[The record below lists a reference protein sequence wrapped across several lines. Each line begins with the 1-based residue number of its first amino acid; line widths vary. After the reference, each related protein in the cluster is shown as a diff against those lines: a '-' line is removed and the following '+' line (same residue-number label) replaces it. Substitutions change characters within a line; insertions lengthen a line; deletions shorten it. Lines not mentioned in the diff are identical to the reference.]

1 MKNKLLI
8 IISLLFINMGVAYA
22 DNKLLD
28 YFHEEDIEILL
39 NSNLKS
45 RSNTFSSL
53 SIPSHIAQHYLDFS
67 RNFNED
73 HYSPAKNKKYSSHAK
88 IKMDGFWILL
98 YSISNNNINNV
109 FIATYDEEK
118 DDVISRLHIARY
130 INSYNVDLDFS
141 FFFGENPPEITVT
154 TEFSRSV
161 ESEPTL
167 LHETYRLDKTLTLIE
182 YDEISWPNNCLKYT
196 KINAELEEN
205 GLDSMSEEEFLG
217 LFKTYSKLS
226 EIPFV
231 FDGYFEDI
239 PAGSNLIP
247 NSAYLCYLFPCKNE
261 YKNQSII
268 RYPLSYYAIGKIW
281 TGKCWLLVYRVFNS
295 IHYTDLY
302 ISSYSKG
309 KHKPDATLLLHS
321 YDYVECTLFDKCVQL
336 KYKDKQWPLPRA
348 AAKKEFRRLDA
359 NFTVMTPRRKKR

>member
-1 MKNKLLI
+1 
-8 IISLLFINMGVAYA
+8 MGGAYA
-22 DNKLLD
+22 VNKLLD
-28 YFHEEDIEILL
+28 YFHEEDIEILEFFDTPYL
-39 NSNLKS
+39 LPIPDSIS
-45 RSNTFSSL
+45 CL

-98 YSISNNNINNV
+98 YSISNNNIINV
-109 FIATYDEEK
+109 YIATYDEEK
-118 DDVISRLHIARY
+118 DDVISRLHIARF
-130 INSYNVDLDFS
+130 INPYTLDLYFSY
-141 FFFGENPPEITVT
+141 FFGNNPPAITVT
-154 TEFSRSV
+154 TEFPRSV

-261 YKNQSII
+261 YKNQPII

-281 TGKCWLLVYRVFNS
+281 TGNCWLLVYRVFNS
-295 IHYTDLY
+295 IRYTDLY

-321 YDYVECTLFDKCVQL
+321 YYYVECTIFDKCVQL
-336 KYKDKQWPLPRA
+336 TYNKDRQWPLPRA